1 MRIEVLKSAIVP
13 LFFSVV
19 MASCDSGDIEESKV
33 TISSS
38 GRTVKLTARMT
49 GVSSWAESN
58 RNVVLAG
65 FSNDNEYAVTQRAI
79 PATTQDGEL
88 VEMVLDNLGA
98 SVDRAELA
106 ITNSLRKRI
115 ITLESI
121 DLNDYESNT
130 PYDTI
135 YMDLGDI
142 EVDLFGCMQYGLFNK
157 ACVTCHGANG
167 SSAAGANLTVGNAYS
182 SLVDVPSSSLEGYY
196 RVLSGDPENSLM
208 RIILNEGG
216 ENVLNYNHTEV
227 LSSSF
232 KWNLSEVRQLI
243 DDWIVSLK

>member
-1 MRIEVLKSAIVP
+1 MRIEVLKSAIIP
-13 LFFSVV
+13 LLFSIV

-38 GRTVKLTARMT
+38 GKTIKLIARMT
-49 GVSSWAESN
+49 GVSSWTEN
-58 RNVVLAG
+58 NYNVVLAG

-79 PATTQDGEL
+79 PNTTQDGEL

-106 ITNSLRKRI
+106 ITNSLRKRV

-121 DLNDYESNT
+121 DLGDYEGNT

-142 EVDLFGCMQYGLFNK
+142 EVDLFGCMQYGIFNK
-157 ACVTCHGANG
+157 ACISCHGANG
-167 SSAAGANLTVGNAYS
+167 SSAAGANLTAGNAYS
-182 SLVDVPSSSLEGYY
+182 SLVNVPSSVLEGYY

-208 RIILNEGG
+208 RIILNKGG

-227 LSSSF
+227 LSSTF
-232 KWNLSEVRQLI
+232 KWNLNEIKQLI

>member
-1 MRIEVLKSAIVP
+1 MRTGVLKYSTILL
-13 LFFSVV
+13 LFAFSLL
-19 MASCDSGDIEESKV
+19 SCDSGDIEESKV

-38 GRTVKLTARMT
+38 GRTVKLIARMS
-49 GVSSWAESN
+49 GVGSWAEN
-58 RNVVLAG
+58 NYNVVLAG

-79 PATTQDGEL
+79 PTTTQDGEL
-88 VEMVLDNLGA
+88 VEMVLDNLGS
-98 SVDRAELA
+98 SVDKAELA

-115 ITLESI
+115 ITLESV
-121 DLNDYESNT
+121 DLNDYESST

-142 EVDLFGCMQYGLFNK
+142 EVDLFGCMQYGIFNK

-167 SSAAGANLTVGNAYS
+167 SSAGGANLTMGNSYA
-182 SLVDVPSSSLEGYY
+182 SLVDVPSSLLDGYY

-227 LSSSF
+227 LSSTF

-243 DDWIVSLK
+243 DQWIVSLK